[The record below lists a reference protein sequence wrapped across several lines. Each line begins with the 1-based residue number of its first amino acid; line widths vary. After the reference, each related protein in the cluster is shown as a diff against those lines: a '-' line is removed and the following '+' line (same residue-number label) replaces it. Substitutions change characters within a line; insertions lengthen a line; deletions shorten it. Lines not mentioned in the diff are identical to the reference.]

1 MDSEKT
7 INLESIDQD
16 LKDIKSLLQSL
27 IIIQGGSAGLNR
39 DQVRELA
46 GVNTQRVSKI
56 WSNFKKTKITEK
68 VKS

>member
-7 INLESIDQD
+7 IILVNIDQN
-16 LKDIKSLLQSL
+16 LKDIKSLLQTL

-56 WSNFKKTKITEK
+56 WGNFKKTRISEK
-68 VKS
+68 VKN